1 MPLHDLCKEC
11 DHKPPEAQIMNI
23 DKLNE
28 AINQRINEEQIKRL
42 SIETIATE
50 LKKRDESLND
60 LKEIN
65 NQLKTHYESQ
75 ITILKKLADENNNH
89 DVKNDGTNTTILNAI
104 KKKEK
109 LLSDLIQESMET
121 RADNVIINDDIDK
134 SIIEPPALIIPKRG
148 SIKKTSAKAWK

>member
-11 DHKPPEAQIMNI
+11 DHKPPEVQIMNI
-23 DKLNE
+23 DKLND
-28 AINQRINEEQIKRL
+28 AIQRRINEEQIKRL
-42 SIETIATE
+42 SIETIADE

-75 ITILKKLADENNNH
+75 IAILKKLANENIN
-89 DVKNDGTNTTILNAI
+89 DVKNDNSENILNAI

-121 RADNVIINDDIDK
+121 RADNVISEDIIDK
-134 SIIEPPALIIPKRG
+134 SIIEPPPLIITKRG

>member
-1 MPLHDLCKEC
+1 MPLHDLCKE

-28 AINQRINEEQIKRL
+28 AIERRIAEEQIKRI

-75 ITILKKLADENNNH
+75 IAILKKLADDKD
-89 DVKNDGTNTTILNAI
+89 DVKNEGENTIILNAI

-109 LLSDLIQESMET
+109 LLSDLIQESIET
-121 RADNVIINDDIDK
+121 RADNVISEDIIDK
-134 SIIEPPALIIPKRG
+134 SIIEPPPLIITKRG
-148 SIKKTSAKAWK
+148 SIKKTSAKVWK

>member
-11 DHKPPEAQIMNI
+11 DHKPPEVQIMNI

-28 AINQRINEEQIKRL
+28 AIERRIAEEQIKRL

-75 ITILKKLADENNNH
+75 IAILKKLADDKDDIKNEGEN
-89 DVKNDGTNTTILNAI
+89 TIILNAI

-109 LLSDLIQESMET
+109 LLSDLIQESIET
-121 RADNVIINDDIDK
+121 RADNVISEDIIDK
-134 SIIEPPALIIPKRG
+134 SIVEPPPLIIPKRG
-148 SIKKTSAKAWK
+148 SIKKTSAKVWK